1 MSGSK
6 LLVFLDVSNEPGSST
21 VVFEK
26 NAYLLALCWGKKMVR
41 RIFDCHGFVIS
52 VRNMLGMEG
61 IYPHSW
67 MERPH
72 ALLHKWFMG
81 IYSTYAA

>member
-1 MSGSK
+1 M
-6 LLVFLDVSNEPGSST
+6 VILDVSGAST
-21 VVFEK
+21 VVFENMPTCQHYSYDEK
-26 NAYLLALCWGKKMVR
+26 KKMVR
-41 RIFDCHGFVIS
+41 RTFDCHGFVIS

>member
-1 MSGSK
+1 MVILNVSSDSSGSTV
-6 LLVFLDVSNEPGSST
+6 LFENMST
-21 VVFEK
+21 CQHYMLKGE
-26 NAYLLALCWGKKMVR
+26 KMVR
-41 RIFDCHGFVIS
+41 RNFDCHEFVIS
-52 VRNMLGMEG
+52 VCNMLGMKG

-81 IYSTYAA
+81 IFSTYAA